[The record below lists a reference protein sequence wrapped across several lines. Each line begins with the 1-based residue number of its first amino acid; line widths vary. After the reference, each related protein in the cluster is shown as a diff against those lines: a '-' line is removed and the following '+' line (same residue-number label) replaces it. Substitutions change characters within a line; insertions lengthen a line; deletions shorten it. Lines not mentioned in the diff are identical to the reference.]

1 MTGKEFHK
9 LFQVDSAF
17 SMREGEGERERQS
30 ASEREGGRGKLR
42 EEIKK

>member
-17 SMREGEGERERQS
+17 SMREGEGEREDRVR
-30 ASEREGGRGKLR
+30 AREKGGGAN
-42 EEIKK
+42 